1 MFLEPQPSLLPEV
14 PETRAHAPATPPAL
28 RVGMIG
34 IGTVGAGVW
43 RVLRRNQ
50 ALIAARAG
58 RPIDI
63 VAVAARTPA
72 RAAAVLEGAP
82 GVRLLADPLR
92 LATDPGVD
100 VVLELAGGSGAARG
114 WVLAALAHGKHV
126 VTANKALLAEHGEE
140 LATAAARHGRTLAY
154 EAAVAG
160 GVPVVKALREGL
172 AANRIHALAGVLN
185 GTSNYILTRMQ
196 AGGLDLAAA
205 LAEAQALGY
214 AEADPALDVD
224 GTDAAHKLAL
234 LAANAF
240 GMPVRLDAVH
250 VEGLRGLRQG
260 DVAAAAQLGYAV
272 RLLAI
277 ARRGAEG
284 VELRV
289 HPALVPAR
297 HALARLPGAA
307 NGLLVQGDAVGD
319 TFYGGAGAG
328 GEPTA
333 SAVLAD
339 LVDLARLP
347 AGAHA
352 RAGVPMLGVHGRAA
366 EQPAPLPM
374 AQVRTRHF
382 LRLLPGTALNEAE
395 ALRLL
400 ARAGLSVQRRAW
412 GPAPEGG
419 AAPTLLLLTAPAP
432 DAVAAHAAAR
442 LRERTGAV
450 VRRLRVE
457 DFEATEYA

>member
-1 MFLEPQPSLLPEV
+1 M
-14 PETRAHAPATPPAL
+14 
-28 RVGMIG
+28 
-34 IGTVGAGVW
+34 
-43 RVLRRNQ
+43 
-50 ALIAARAG
+50 
-58 RPIDI
+58 
-63 VAVAARTPA
+63 
-72 RAAAVLEGAP
+72 
-82 GVRLLADPLR
+82 
-92 LATDPGVD
+92 
-100 VVLELAGGSGAARG
+100 
-114 WVLAALAHGKHV
+114 
-126 VTANKALLAEHGEE
+126 
-140 LATAAARHGRTLAY
+140 
-154 EAAVAG
+154 
-160 GVPVVKALREGL
+160 
-172 AANRIHALAGVLN
+172 
-185 GTSNYILTRMQ
+185 
-196 AGGLDLAAA
+196 
-205 LAEAQALGY
+205 
-214 AEADPALDVD
+214 D

-297 HALARLPGAA
+297 HALARLPA
-307 NGLLVQGDAVGD
+307 Q
-319 TFYGGAGAG
+319 
-328 GEPTA
+328 PTA
-333 SAVLAD
+333 CWCRAMPSAIRSTAARAPAASPRPRPCWPTGG
-339 LVDLARLP
+339 LARLP

-352 RAGVPMLGVHGRAA
+352 RAGVPTLGVHGRAA
-366 EQPAPLPM
+366 AQPAPLPM

-419 AAPTLLLLTAPAP
+419 AAPTLLLLTAPA
-432 DAVAAHAAAR
+432 
-442 LRERTGAV
+442 
-450 VRRLRVE
+450 
-457 DFEATEYA
+457 